1 MEATMKIG
9 HYLATATTALALS
22 IVAASADLLPERVSG
37 YEYFI
42 GTACT
47 IDGQPATCDVQFAG
61 WTGSGGQVANGW
73 KAFPGNGQGT
83 WTATVD
89 YKGKPKFGGQVA
101 LLGGN
106 FNLLFTDGKA
116 VLGKVTSGTITW
128 PARGQTT
135 ICGTNVAVVTMNVR
149 YRAGATG
156 LGLFR
161 GCLHDLPFGSILP
174 PKIWGRLQ

>member
-1 MEATMKIG
+1 MTPLKIG
-9 HYLATATTALALS
+9 HYAVTTTTALALS
-22 IVAASADLLPERVSG
+22 IVAAFADLLPVRVSG

-42 GTACT
+42 GTSCT
-47 IDGQPATCDVQFAG
+47 IGGQPATCDVQFGG

-73 KAFPGNGQGT
+73 RAFPGNGQGL

-89 YKGKPKFGGQVA
+89 YKGKAKFGGQVN
-101 LLGGN
+101 LLDGN
-106 FNLLFTDGKA
+106 FQLLFTDGKA

-128 PARGQTT
+128 PARGQSTV
-135 ICGTNVAVVTMNVR
+135 CGTDVAVVSMNVR
-149 YRAGATG
+149 YRVGATG

-161 GCLHDLPFGSILP
+161 GCLHDLPFGSVLP